1 MDSILSS
8 WNRFTLSDK
17 ETSHV
22 HLTRRGDNPEFVLA
36 AKFLTKRA
44 LNVEA
49 IGRTFKSLWKSRKE
63 FKIRDVGNH
72 VVLFVFQTDTDAERV
87 LMNEPW
93 SFVKYLRRSE
103 RLGTVVSTQF
113 KNDMMGGDFM
123 RITVQV
129 DVSKPLCR
137 GRKVVFDD
145 GKEGWVAF
153 KYEKLPNFCYWCG
166 LVSHDDKDCECWLSS
181 KGTLPIESQEFGT

>member
-93 SFVKYLRRSE
+93 SFVKYLVLFK
-103 RLGTVVSTQF
+103 RLENNSSTQKINF
-113 KNDMMGGDFM
+113 SHTLFWIQLHGLPMNKQNIDIAEEVGKTGH
-123 RITVQV
+123 
-129 DVSKPLCR
+129 SS
-137 GRKVVFDD
+137 FD
-145 GKEGWVAF
+145 
-153 KYEKLPNFCYWCG
+153 
-166 LVSHDDKDCECWLSS
+166 S
-181 KGTLPIESQEFGT
+181 I